1 METFLLEFTVGSKR
15 LAHRGHVGV
24 VSSGN
29 LEVLIEAAKGEN
41 STVRVRTSVEG
52 FRERWREVIS
62 LFFERHDFALS
73 IEVNDFGASP
83 PVVLLRLEQALEE
96 ALR

>member
-1 METFLLEFTVGSKR
+1 MEILFLEFPAGGNRPPHT
-15 LAHRGHVGV
+15 AHVGV

-29 LEVLIEAAKGEN
+29 LEVLLEGAKGES
-41 STVRVRTSVEG
+41 STVRVRTNVAG
-52 FRERWREVIS
+52 FGEQWKEVIS